1 VKHRHTLPAIVLL
14 ACVASIAA
22 AQTPGGDST
31 TPRFTELVVVR
42 STVRAEFDARLLG
55 YYELRRTLEDG
66 LPAQH
71 VTDNPAE
78 NIEIERKLARRIRHA
93 RAGALRGAIFTPD
106 ISLEF
111 KRVLLIETTPEVRA
125 VIMDDNP
132 GPFSHRVNS
141 HYSKR
146 RPLSTM
152 PGTFLR
158 VLPAL
163 PDGIEYRF
171 LGPHLILHDTKA
183 NLILDT
189 MSCAIPCLDD
199 KEPRERR

>member
-1 VKHRHTLPAIVLL
+1 MNLRSMWLAVVLF
-14 ACVASIAA
+14 AGVASMGA
-22 AQTPGGDST
+22 AQDDAA

-42 STVRAEFDARLLG
+42 STVQADFNARVLD
-55 YYELRRTLEDG
+55 YFELRTTLEDG
-66 LPAQH
+66 LPAQQ
-71 VTDNPAE
+71 VTDDPDE
-78 NIEIERKLARRIRHA
+78 TIKLERRLARRIRRA
-93 RAGALRGAIFTPD
+93 RAGAQRGAIFTPD

-111 KRVLLIETTPEVRA
+111 KRILLIETTPEVRA
-125 VIMDDNP
+125 IIMDDNP
-132 GPFSHRVNS
+132 GSFSHRVNG

-163 PDGIEYRF
+163 PDGLEYRF
-171 LGPHLILHDTKA
+171 VGPHLILHDTKA

-189 MSCAIPCLDD
+189 MYCAIPCLDEG
-199 KEPRERR
+199 K

>member
-1 VKHRHTLPAIVLL
+1 LPAIVLF
-14 ACVASIAA
+14 ACVASIAT
-22 AQTPGGDST
+22 AQTPRDDSA

-42 STVRAEFDARLLG
+42 PTVQADFDARVLD
-55 YYELRRTLEDG
+55 YFDLRTTLEDG

-71 VTDNPAE
+71 LTDNPDE
-78 NIEIERKLARRIRHA
+78 NIEIQRKLARRIRRA

-111 KRVLLIETTPEVRA
+111 KRILLIETTPEVRA
-125 VIMDDNP
+125 TIMDDNP
-132 GPFSHRVNS
+132 GSFSHRVNGR
-141 HYSKR
+141 YPKR

-189 MSCAIPCLDD
+189 MYCAIPCLDEA
-199 KEPRERR
+199 K